1 MVPEF
6 KIIEIFCNLD
16 DFMQEYNQVVTY
28 AVISTT
34 QTKKENEKSLCPIV
48 K

>member
-16 DFMQEYNQVVTY
+16 DFMQEYNQVVT
-28 AVISTT
+28 
-34 QTKKENEKSLCPIV
+34 
-48 K
+48 